1 MLEGF
6 DGTTKTDT
14 TFGYATDQ
22 SHFAPP
28 AAITPA
34 DAELHPDWRPVVAR
48 RAGTLI
54 TGIQFSAEKTQS
66 STVQHRRVS
75 PHDRTFLGRIEIRVD
90 VRGRHARG

>member
-22 SHFAPP
+22 SHFAPL

-54 TGIQFSAEKTQS
+54 TGIQFLSGKTQS
-66 STVQHRRVS
+66 WTVQ
-75 PHDRTFLGRIEIRVD
+75 PRTIGLSLVG
-90 VRGRHARG
+90 